1 MFKIAICD
9 DEPFICSMIENAH
22 LDNRDMFNK
31 NIEIEIFY
39 SGETLC
45 NSLEKENHYDLIF
58 LDIELKLLNGIEVG
72 KKIREDL
79 KDDTMQIVYISAS
92 QKYVMELFQNRPLQF
107 LIKPLKISDIVD
119 CTNKAISISF
129 KYNECFEFMIKKS
142 FHKIKYKYIIYFESK
157 NKKIRIITPTEIY
170 EFYDKMNNVVN
181 LVPSNEFFYIHKSFL
196 VNYAYIK
203 DIYYNYAV
211 LTNGKSLPI
220 SQGFRQS
227 VKCKLLKR
235 WQINLENN

>member
-9 DEPFICSMIENAH
+9 DEPFICSQIEDIH
-22 LDNRDMFNK
+22 LNNCDMFHK
-31 NIEIEIFY
+31 NIDIEIFY

-45 NSLEKENHYDLIF
+45 NALEKEKHYDLIF

-72 KKIREDL
+72 KKIREEL
-79 KDDTMQIVYISAS
+79 KDDITQIVYISAN

-107 LIKPLKISDIVD
+107 LVKPLKINDIVD
-119 CTNKAISISF
+119 CTSKAISISF

-170 EFYDKMNNVVN
+170 EFYDKMDNVIN
-181 LVPSNEFFYIHKSFL
+181 IVPANEFFYIHKSFL

-203 DIYYNYAV
+203 DIYYNHVV
-211 LTNGKSLPI
+211 LTNEKSLPI
-220 SQGFRQS
+220 SQGFRPS
-227 VKCKLLKR
+227 VKYKLLKR
-235 WQINLENN
+235 QQINLENN